1 MHEHL
6 WNCNLGGIVNVA
18 YAELL
23 YYEHL
28 ALKQFNILTV
38 TMR

>member
-1 MHEHL
+1 MSI
-6 WNCNLGGIVNVA
+6 CGTAICGGIVNVA
-18 YAELL
+18 YAEWL

-28 ALKQFNILTV
+28 AIKQLNILTV